1 MTRKQGL
8 SLFLPIFSF
17 LPASSRVNLDVV
29 TTSCTNLL
37 YDMAF
42 NIAVHCCESVGD
54 AGCLDENKEGGGP
67 LPSPP
72 HFSSSSTKTRP
83 KEKTLQLKNGAETRR
98 AELSLQPKQGS
109 QDPWTGPYST
119 KTLPFRNFFLIFFF
133 FAKTDMQVEHL
144 WCSVIKGFIPPF
156 SP

>member
-1 MTRKQGL
+1 MTLTYHAFAAVFFQEA
-8 SLFLPIFSF
+8 SF
-17 LPASSRVNLDVV
+17 DIV
-29 TTSCTNLL
+29 
-37 YDMAF
+37 
-42 NIAVHCCESVGD
+42 VHCCESVGD

-67 LPSPP
+67 LPSSP

-83 KEKTLQLKNGAETRR
+83 TQGKGKNVAVEKRGENKEGGVV
-98 AELSLQPKQGS
+98 S
-109 QDPWTGPYST
+109 ST
-119 KTLPFRNFFLIFFF
+119 KTRQSRSLDWTILNKNIALQNFFSHLFF